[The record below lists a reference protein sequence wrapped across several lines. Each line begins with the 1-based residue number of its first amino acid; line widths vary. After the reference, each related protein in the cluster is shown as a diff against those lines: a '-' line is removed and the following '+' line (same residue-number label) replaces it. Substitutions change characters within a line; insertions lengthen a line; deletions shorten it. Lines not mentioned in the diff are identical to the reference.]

1 MRTSAQSFTICLQLQ
16 TKLTKWKQFYVQRKT
31 TKDQSKTS
39 QKLILLTRRNVKY
52 CIINRICFIPRV
64 EISIPLFQHGDSKI
78 KCQKTKQKTNF
89 SFNTKWMNQMLHF
102 TQGIVWEMK
111 FSIRKEYWT
120 KPTKLRRRSTWY
132 VTQSFHWCKAKMQC
146 IYTRT
151 NS

>member
-39 QKLILLTRRNVKY
+39 RKLILLTRRNVKY

-78 KCQKTKQKTNF
+78 KCQKTKQKQILA
-89 SFNTKWMNQMLHF
+89 S
-102 TQGIVWEMK
+102 TQNE
-111 FSIRKEYWT
+111 
-120 KPTKLRRRSTWY
+120 
-132 VTQSFHWCKAKMQC
+132 
-146 IYTRT
+146 
-151 NS
+151 